1 MLRASLTSIAKS
13 ARTALAAFALLGL
26 AAALVPGDA
35 LAQAQPINPTA
46 KAVTEEQLLQALQ
59 PGAEIAGRVSIP
71 DQAATGLIKPGGQD
85 WRAFHQGTMLWIT
98 AIALIGMIAIVGAFY
113 AMRGKITI
121 DSGLSGVKILRFN
134 AFERFVHWLTA
145 GSFLVLALTGLN
157 LVLGRYVLLPL
168 FGPEAFAA
176 ATQWGKYAHNYLA
189 WPFMAGLVFMLVVW
203 IKDNIPNGT
212 DVAWLKAGGG
222 LFSKGV
228 HPPAKKFNAGQKG
241 IFWSV
246 IIGGAA
252 LSVTGVFLLFP
263 WLAGGYADW
272 QLMQII
278 HGIVAAALVAIM
290 VGHIYIGS
298 VGMQGAFDAMGSGEV
313 DYNWARE
320 HHSLWAEE
328 AGRKQAAT
336 GGTAG
341 GATPRPQPAE

>member
-1 MLRASLTSIAKS
+1 MLRASLISFAKS
-13 ARTALAAFALLGL
+13 ARHALAALALIGL
-26 AAALVPGDA
+26 ATTLVPADA
-35 LAQAQPINPTA
+35 AAQSVNPTA
-46 KAVTEEQLLQALQ
+46 SAVTEEQLLQALQ
-59 PGAEIAGRVSIP
+59 PGGAVEGRVSIP
-71 DQAATGLIKPGGQD
+71 DQAATGLIKPGGQE
-85 WRAFHQGTMLWIT
+85 WRAFHQGTMLWVT
-98 AIALIGMIAIVGAFY
+98 ALTLVGMIAIVVAFY
-113 AMRGKITI
+113 AKRGKITI

-157 LVLGRYVLLPL
+157 LVFGRHVLMPL
-168 FGPEAFAA
+168 FGPETFAA

-241 IFWSV
+241 IFWAV

-263 WLAGGYADW
+263 WLAGSYADW

-278 HGIVAAALVAIM
+278 HGLVAAVLVAVM

-313 DYNWARE
+313 DFNWARE

-328 AGRKQAAT
+328 ARRKQ
-336 GGTAG
+336 GGTSTGTSG
-341 GATPRPQPAE
+341 GARPSPQPAE